1 MVINETRNSLVTD
14 ILVNIR
20 KSTEWI
26 GGVVKWAYFQKKKK
40 WSIPLRCSRL
50 HARIKDHVS

>member
-1 MVINETRNSLVTD
+1 MSLFP
-14 ILVNIR
+14 
-20 KSTEWI
+20 K
-26 GGVVKWAYFQKKKK
+26 KKKK